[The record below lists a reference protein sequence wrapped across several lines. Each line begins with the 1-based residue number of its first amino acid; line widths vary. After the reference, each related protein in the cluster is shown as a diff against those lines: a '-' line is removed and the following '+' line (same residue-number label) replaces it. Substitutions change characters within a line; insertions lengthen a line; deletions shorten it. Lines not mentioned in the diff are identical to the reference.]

1 MKAYELKCGLFDR
14 KRKLILADG
23 YLEFENKV
31 FREKEFTRLNKD
43 NITDFKHGTDW
54 IIWYRFIVGRRFSI
68 TFKDTENRELK
79 IRFNTYFGLNQHYI
93 QMYSDIVDDIW
104 DYYHQ
109 EIVNRYLS
117 RFHNKEELI
126 IQGLRIS
133 GQGIHL
139 LGQQSILPWTRIR
152 IKEYYDYFVVYDIDH
167 PESNSSVRYNEYE
180 SEILWS
186 IIKENIKQHGDEVK
200 PRLDNPP
207 TRSSS
212 AVPV

>member
-1 MKAYELKCGLFDR
+1 MYFDTKKCLCGKTYKSTVKAYELKSGLFDR

-23 YLEFENKV
+23 YLEFENKD
-31 FREKEFTRLNKD
+31 RRGKEFTRLNKD

-54 IIWYRFIVGRRFSI
+54 IIWYRFIVGRQFSI
-68 TFKDTENRELK
+68 TFKDTANREFK
-79 IRFNTYFGLNQHYI
+79 IRFKTYFGLNHHYI

-109 EIVNRYLS
+109 EIVDRYLS
-117 RFHNKEELI
+117 RLLNKEELI

-133 GQGIHL
+133 EQGIRL
-139 LGQQSILPWTRIR
+139 REQQSLLPWTRIK
-152 IKEYYDYFVVYDIDH
+152 IKEYYDYFVVYDMNH

-186 IIKENIKQHGDEVK
+186 IIKENIK
-200 PRLDNPP
+200 
-207 TRSSS
+207 
-212 AVPV
+212 